1 MSVNKAILVGNLGA
15 DPEVK
20 QTASGTQVCRLSIA
34 TNERRKTASGDWQD
48 ATEWHRVVC
57 FGRTAENAA
66 RFLKKG
72 RSVYVEGKIRTSKYQ
87 DKEGRDRWATE
98 VICDSLQFLSNN
110 AGEGRDEPRRVAP
123 QDFAREVGNAAGLDM
138 ADIPF

>member
-1 MSVNKAILVGNLGA
+1 MSLNKVMLIGNLGA

-34 TNERRKTASGDWQD
+34 TNERRKTAAGDWQD
-48 ATEWHRVVC
+48 ATEWHRVVA

-66 RFLKKG
+66 RFLKRG

-87 DKEGRDRWATE
+87 DKEGRDKWSTE
-98 VICDSLQFLSNN
+98 VICDQLVFLSG
-110 AGEGRDEPRRVAP
+110 GEGRGDDVRKVPIG
-123 QDFAREVGNAAGLDM
+123 DMARDVGRAAGVDM
-138 ADIPF
+138 DRIPF